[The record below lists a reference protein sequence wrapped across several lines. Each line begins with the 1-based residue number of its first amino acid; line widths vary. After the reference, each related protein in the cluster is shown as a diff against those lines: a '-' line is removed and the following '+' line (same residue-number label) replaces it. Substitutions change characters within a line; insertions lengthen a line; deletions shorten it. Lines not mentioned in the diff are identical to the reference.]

1 MEKDSRW
8 FVELS
13 EVLQP
18 LSLTGENA
26 LHFISVVILGSFG
39 MAYWGAYTEH
49 FYVGAISAIVFLL
62 AMVAWGIVTCWL
74 VWAVINGSVRW
85 CAADAVVQRSRIAEQ
100 DRCEPHHRIIPTR
113 RVRLM
118 SSIGKWRDALR
129 S

>member
-1 MEKDSRW
+1 MATQDAQSSRTAGDGLTAVASPPVEPETPEKNSRW

-26 LHFISVVILGSFG
+26 LHFIGVVILGSFG

-62 AMVAWGIVTCWL
+62 AMVAWGIVTCWR

-85 CAADAVVQRSRIAEQ
+85 WRSR
-100 DRCEPHHRIIPTR
+100 R
-113 RVRLM
+113 RGATLAN
-118 SSIGKWRDALR
+118 SGAG
-129 S
+129 